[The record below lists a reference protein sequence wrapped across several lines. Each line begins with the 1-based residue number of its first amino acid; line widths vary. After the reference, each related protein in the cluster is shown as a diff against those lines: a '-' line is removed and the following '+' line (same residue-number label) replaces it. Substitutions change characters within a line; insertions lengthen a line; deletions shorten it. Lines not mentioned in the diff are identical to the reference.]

1 MKKGIAIFSVLGI
14 CAIAAVVYQNHL
26 NNTCELSAAN
36 VEPEPDMIL
45 QEPVEETLG
54 GDQLFSSITNSAAS
68 TVDAQQ
74 LFFE

>member
-1 MKKGIAIFSVLGI
+1 MRKGIAILSVLGV

-36 VEPEPDMIL
+36 AEPEPDMIL

-54 GDQLFSSITNSAAS
+54 GDHLFPSIINSSSAE
-68 TVDAQQ
+68 DAQQ
-74 LFFE
+74 AFFE